1 MIAKILFALTCQMAM
16 TEACSLIC
24 TLSAPSVCGS
34 DGKTYDNVCDFK
46 YSIGFTA
53 FCSLPK
59 GAPTIVHAGPCRPG
73 IDDHNSTDE
82 NEQGYIKED
91 MKALMEDRE
100 RSKSEASGSKQN
112 IDKLIRLYKDG
123 SADDYNFSDEN
134 KQGDIKEDI
143 KAIIKKDI
151 KASMEVRE
159 GSKSEASG
167 SKQNIN

>member
-24 TLSAPSVCGS
+24 TLGAPSVCGS

-82 NEQGYIKED
+82 N
-91 MKALMEDRE
+91 
-100 RSKSEASGSKQN
+100 
-112 IDKLIRLYKDG
+112 
-123 SADDYNFSDEN
+123 

-159 GSKSEASG
+159 GSKSKA
-167 SKQNIN
+167 